1 MSFASSTGDAI
12 AKELRELDVN
22 TLTPIEAMTKLFEL
36 ANKAQKEE

>member
-1 MSFASSTGDAI
+1 MSFSSSNSDAI

-36 ANKAQKEE
+36 ANRAHKDE